1 MGATAVS
8 TTERLDQSSGTRTA
22 ARRMPRRSV
31 GRRAVVATATIGL
44 GTTVGLLVVGGDVG
58 HPAAI
63 VAPIAMVPAAAVDVD
78 ERRLPNVL
86 VGAAA
91 VAVILT
97 AALVAVG
104 EGSLGAGPMAIGAG
118 LMAAP
123 LLVMHLVAP
132 ASMGFGD
139 VKAATVLGAGLG
151 TIEPQLSLVALCI
164 ASAATALVGLVGRRR
179 DLPFGPGLVGG
190 TWITALVTIVAGTG
204 VVGVS

>member
-1 MGATAVS
+1 
-8 TTERLDQSSGTRTA
+8 
-22 ARRMPRRSV
+22 MPRRSV

-58 HPAAI
+58 HPAVI